1 MSFSSFTGIRSIT
14 VGSGNHS
21 VCCWSE
27 VLCFKGECFD
37 AAAYDTVHMLWR
49 RARGAILVVDA
60 LKCFEYGN
68 VEETIERMLE
78 QCRQIERDVL
88 GCETQLLIAV
98 TKCDLLPV
106 TAKEIFGNIL
116 EQYGIDYVWTSSKD
130 WNSENGCVKPH
141 SILSIL
147 SRKML
152 EWHLNFEPKNTNDV
166 QLMR

>member
-1 MSFSSFTGIRSIT
+1 
-14 VGSGNHS
+14 
-21 VCCWSE
+21 
-27 VLCFKGECFD
+27 
-37 AAAYDTVHMLWR
+37 
-49 RARGAILVVDA
+49 
-60 LKCFEYGN
+60 
-68 VEETIERMLE
+68 MLE